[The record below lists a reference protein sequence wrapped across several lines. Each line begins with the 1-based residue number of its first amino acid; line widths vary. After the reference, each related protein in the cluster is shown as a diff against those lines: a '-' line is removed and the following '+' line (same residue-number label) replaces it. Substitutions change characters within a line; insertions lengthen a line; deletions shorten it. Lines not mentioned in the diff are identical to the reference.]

1 MKKRKI
7 YQIKTAGFL
16 SIWLILFGIGV
27 TAQETNRT
35 RVAPGP
41 TPPTKITPQPTVSP
55 TPISTPVAVQTVP
68 YLQSRIRLLLQ
79 RPDLRRGQIG
89 VKIVSLDSGKI
100 VFEQSAEKYF
110 MPASNM
116 KVFTVAAAM
125 QKLSPNFRF
134 LTSIYAPAMPDAN
147 GTIRGDVSIFGRGDI
162 SISTSFNNGDYYK
175 GLDELADKIIGAGV
189 KKIEG
194 NLIGDESYFT
204 GSPIPGG
211 WEWDD
216 LQWYYGA
223 EISALSVNNNSVDL
237 NIKPGSAGAPCVVE
251 ILPANTFV
259 KTINTCKTSSSSQK
273 RDLRVHK
280 RLDQN
285 IIEISGTI
293 PPGDKGF
300 AGEISVSHPADIFV
314 ELLKQR
320 LEAKG
325 VTITGQSRA
334 TNAKSQNAA
343 NKIEIAKLESTPLS
357 IIAAKTLKPSQN
369 LYTETIL
376 WTLGE
381 QLGAK
386 NSGSTSAELGISVV
400 QNFLREIGI
409 QPDSV
414 VQYDGSGL
422 SRHNLVTPD
431 SIAALYMY
439 MAKSP
444 HHAAWENAQAVAGVD
459 GTLKNRFK
467 GTNAAGNLRGKT
479 GTIDQVSALSG
490 YVNSASGERFVF
502 SIIVNGVN
510 SLAVRKDTIDNV
522 VVALADFNGKTN

>member
-1 MKKRKI
+1 M
-7 YQIKTAGFL
+7 YQIKTIGFL
-16 SIWLILFGIGV
+16 SVVLILFAIGV

-35 RVAPGP
+35 RVAPSP
-41 TPPTKITPQPTVSP
+41 TPPTKIIPQPTVSP

-100 VFEQSAEKYF
+100 VFEQNAEKYF

-116 KVFTVAAAM
+116 KIFTVAAAL

-134 LTSIYAPAMPDAN
+134 ATSVYAPMMPDEN
-147 GTIRGDVSIFGRGDI
+147 GTVRGDVSIFGRGDI

-189 KKIEG
+189 KKIAG

-204 GSPIPGG
+204 GSPIPNG

-223 EISALSVNNNSVDL
+223 EISALSINNNAVDL
-237 NIKPGSAGAPCVVE
+237 NVKPNSSAGAPCVVQ

-259 KTINTCKTSSSSQK
+259 KTVNTCKTSSSSQK

-280 RLDQN
+280 RLDRN
-285 IIEISGTI
+285 IIEIGGTI
-293 PPGDKGF
+293 PTGDRGF
-300 AGEISVSHPADIFV
+300 AGEISVSHPADVFI

-320 LEAKG
+320 LEQKG
-325 VTITGQSRA
+325 VTITGQSRVIN
-334 TNAKSQNAA
+334 TKLQNAA
-343 NKIEIAKLESTPLS
+343 DRIEIAKIESTPLS
-357 IIAAKTLKPSQN
+357 IIAGKTLKPSQN
-369 LYTETIL
+369 LYTETLL

-386 NSGSTSAELGISVV
+386 DSDSTSAERGISVV

-431 SIAALYMY
+431 SIAALYIY
-439 MAKSP
+439 MSKSP
-444 HHAAWENAQAVAGVD
+444 YAAAWENAQAVAGVD
-459 GTLKNRFK
+459 GTLQNRFK
-467 GTNAAGNLRGKT
+467 GTNAAGNVRGKT

-490 YVNSASGERFVF
+490 YINSASGERFVF
-502 SIIVNGVN
+502 SLIVNGVN
-510 SLAVRKDTIDNV
+510 NLAVRKNAIDDI